1 MPRLIILGTSNAVPD
16 RTHENTHLVVVGKER
31 TMLID
36 SGSNPT
42 VRLQMGGLNPLSLTD
57 LVATHFHP
65 DHMSGIPSL
74 LMNSWLTRRKEALT
88 IYGLEETL
96 WRLKKMMELYEWE
109 SWPNFFSVQFKR
121 LPEEERY
128 PVIDCPDF
136 RVYSSPVCH
145 MIPAIGLRIESPAS
159 GKVIAYSCDTEPCA
173 QVIKLA
179 AGADIL
185 IHEAS
190 GKGLG
195 HSSAAQA
202 GEIAQKAGVKA
213 LYLIHYPTG
222 DFDPTPLEAEAGETF
237 SGPVGL
243 AHDLMEFE
251 F

>member
-42 VRLQMGGLNPLSLTD
+42 VRLQMGGLNPLSQTD

-109 SWPNFFSVQFKR
+109 SWPNFFSVQFS
-121 LPEEERY
+121 Y
-128 PVIDCPDF
+128 PI
-136 RVYSSPVCH
+136 Y
-145 MIPAIGLRIESPAS
+145 
-159 GKVIAYSCDTEPCA
+159 K
-173 QVIKLA
+173 
-179 AGADIL
+179 
-185 IHEAS
+185 
-190 GKGLG
+190 
-195 HSSAAQA
+195 
-202 GEIAQKAGVKA
+202 
-213 LYLIHYPTG
+213 
-222 DFDPTPLEAEAGETF
+222 
-237 SGPVGL
+237 
-243 AHDLMEFE
+243 
-251 F
+251 